1 MSQAP
6 NHSLANSMNSS
17 QQGAV
22 AAAQAAVAQSQQGMT
37 YVPEKLLGQGSFG
50 VVYQARCQINSQPAL
65 DAGGNEF
72 VAIKKVLQDKRYK
85 NRELQLMM
93 LMKHQ
98 NVVQMRHHYY
108 SNGDR
113 RDEIYLNLVLEF
125 VPETVQKF
133 YKSFTRARQHVPMI
147 YVKLFSYQLLR
158 SMMYLHSPDIGVCHR
173 DVKPHNVLVDP
184 NTGVLKLC
192 DLGSA
197 KQLVAGEANV
207 AYICS
212 RYYRAPELIL
222 GATEYTTAVDL
233 WSVGCV
239 IAELLLG
246 QPLFMGDTSD
256 VQMVE
261 IIRVLGTPT
270 RDDLRAM
277 CKGTTPQSNAT
288 TTELLRRVG
297 SVRAQPWRSV
307 FPPHVPQEC
316 IDLVAQLVQYQPNAR
331 IKPCDALCHPMF
343 EDILHNSG
351 QLKLPS
357 GAPLPPLTNFQSEE
371 LRVLSPQHLSKLGV
385 AATSE

>member
-1 MSQAP
+1 VY
-6 NHSLANSMNSS
+6 LAR
-17 QQGAV
+17 V
-22 AAAQAAVAQSQQGMT
+22 
-37 YVPEKLLGQGSFG
+37 
-50 VVYQARCQINSQPAL
+50 QPAGASTTTIE
-65 DAGGNEF
+65 DGAPDY

-93 LMKHQ
+93 LVRHP
-98 NVVQMRHHYY
+98 NVVAMRHHYY

-113 RDEIYLNLVLEF
+113 RDELYLNLVLDF
-125 VPETVQKF
+125 VPDTVQKF
-133 YKSFTRARQHVPMI
+133 YKTFTRARQQVPI
-147 YVKLFSYQLLR
+147 VYVKLFSYQLLR
-158 SMMYLHSPDIGVCHR
+158 SMLYLHSPDVGICHR

-239 IAELLLG
+239 VAELLLG
-246 QPLFMGDTSD
+246 QPLFMGDTSE
-256 VQMVE
+256 VQLVE

-277 CKGTTPQSNAT
+277 CRGTTSQSNAT
-288 TTELLRRVG
+288 TTELLRKVG
-297 SVRAQPWRSV
+297 NVRAQPWRSV
-307 FPPHVPQEC
+307 FPSHVPQDC
-316 IDLVAQLVQYQPNAR
+316 IDLVSTLVQFQPNLR
-331 IKPCDALCHPMF
+331 IKPAEALCHPVF
-343 EDILHNSG
+343 DEIIKA

-357 GAPLPPLTNFQSEE
+357 GAPLPPLTNFQPEE
-371 LRVLSPQHLSKLGV
+371 LRGLTPQHLAKLGC
-385 AATSE
+385 APK